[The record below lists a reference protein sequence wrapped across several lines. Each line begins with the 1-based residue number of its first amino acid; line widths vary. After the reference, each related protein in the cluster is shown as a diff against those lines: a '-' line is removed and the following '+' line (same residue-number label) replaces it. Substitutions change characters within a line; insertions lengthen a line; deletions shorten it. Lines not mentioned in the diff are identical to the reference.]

1 MRAKPN
7 VSIVVLAAGAATRM
21 SSNSG
26 HKLLA
31 MFDGMPLV
39 RRSALIAK
47 ASTALSVIVVVG
59 HRQDDI
65 REALTGLSLHV
76 IPNPDYR
83 VGISSSLAAGFAA
96 AVAEGADGVLVLL
109 ADMPGVSA
117 NNLDQLI
124 DAFQVANGAS
134 IVCAVSQGNRGN
146 PVILPRSL
154 NDSVLRLRG
163 DIGARNLIRTSGLQ
177 VIEVEMGTAALT
189 DVDTAEAIVAAG
201 GIPVEDC

>member
-1 MRAKPN
+1 MR
-7 VSIVVLAAGAATRM
+7 
-21 SSNSG
+21 SNSG

-47 ASTALSVIVVVG
+47 ASTALSVIVVG

-96 AVAEGADGVLVLL
+96 AVAEGADGVLILL

-117 NNLDQLI
+117 NNLDQ
-124 DAFQVANGAS
+124 
-134 IVCAVSQGNRGN
+134 
-146 PVILPRSL
+146 
-154 NDSVLRLRG
+154 
-163 DIGARNLIRTSGLQ
+163 
-177 VIEVEMGTAALT
+177 VEMGTAALT